1 MIIKSLMLLLVFVSS
16 LFIGFLIAKKYENRV
31 KELRDMKNALN
42 IFETKIRFT
51 YASIPEIFEEIAK
64 QFEEDIVGQIFKL
77 TSVLMKDKSAG
88 ESWNEGID
96 TVNSNMTLE
105 DKSTLKNLGKLLG
118 KTDVEGQI
126 SEIRLVTDLL
136 NTQIELAEIDRRKN
150 EKMYKTLGGI
160 IGLTLVI
167 IFVWGGCKMY
177 GY

>member
-1 MIIKSLMLLLVFVSS
+1 MMIIKFLILSLVFASS
-16 LFIGFLIAKKYENRV
+16 LSIGFLIAKKYENRV
-31 KELRDMKNALN
+31 KELKDMKNALN
-42 IFETKIRFT
+42 MFETKIKFT
-51 YASIPEIFEEIAK
+51 YASVPEIFEEIAK
-64 QFEEDIVGQIFKL
+64 QFGEEIVGQIFR
-77 TSVLMKDKSAG
+77 TASILMKDKSAG
-88 ESWNEGID
+88 EAWNEGID

-118 KTDVEGQI
+118 KTDLEGQI

-167 IFVWGGCKMY
+167 ILV
-177 GY
+177 

>member
-1 MIIKSLMLLLVFVSS
+1 MMIIKCLILLLVFASS
-16 LFIGFLIAKKYENRV
+16 LSIGILIAKKYENRV
-31 KELRDMKNALN
+31 KELKDMKNALN
-42 IFETKIRFT
+42 IFETKIKFT
-51 YASIPEIFEEIAK
+51 YASVPEIFEEIAK
-64 QFEEDIVGQIFKL
+64 QFGEEIVGQIFR
-77 TSVLMKDKSAG
+77 TASILMKDKSAG
-88 ESWNEGID
+88 EAWNEGID

-118 KTDVEGQI
+118 KTDLEGQI

-167 IFVWGGCKMY
+167 ILV
-177 GY
+177 

>member
-1 MIIKSLMLLLVFVSS
+1 MIIKFLILSLVFASS
-16 LFIGFLIAKKYENRV
+16 LSIGFLIAKKYENRV
-31 KELRDMKNALN
+31 KELKDMKNALN
-42 IFETKIRFT
+42 MFETKIKFT
-51 YASIPEIFEEIAK
+51 YASVPEIFEEIAK
-64 QFEEDIVGQIFKL
+64 QFGEEIVGQIFR
-77 TSVLMKDKSAG
+77 TASILMKDKSAG
-88 ESWNEGID
+88 EAWNEGID

-118 KTDVEGQI
+118 KTDLEGQI

-167 IFVWGGCKMY
+167 ILV
-177 GY
+177 

>member
-1 MIIKSLMLLLVFVSS
+1 
-16 LFIGFLIAKKYENRV
+16 
-31 KELRDMKNALN
+31 
-42 IFETKIRFT
+42 
-51 YASIPEIFEEIAK
+51 
-64 QFEEDIVGQIFKL
+64 
-77 TSVLMKDKSAG
+77 MKDKSAG
-88 ESWNEGID
+88 EAWNEGIE

-118 KTDVEGQI
+118 KTDLEGQI

-167 IFVWGGCKMY
+167 IFV
-177 GY
+177 